1 MRKIFFLVFTVLIF
15 FGSVEAQ
22 EFDNAVSV
30 QRGDRPAQYILG
42 GDDVLLINI
51 NLWGHVQ
58 RPGIYSVPSAFG
70 LIDLISSA
78 GGPAATARLSDV
90 RIIRKNQQVVKVDVE
105 KYIKTGNSDLLPPLQ
120 PGDTIIVSGSIYN
133 IFTTIVGVMRDLA
146 IIANVF
152 VLASRVK

>member
-1 MRKIFFLVFTVLIF
+1 MKKIFIIVILLIIVFNIT
-15 FGSVEAQ
+15 AQ
-22 EFDNAVSV
+22 EFDSQIPI

-42 GDDVLLINI
+42 GNDVLLITV

-58 RPGIYSVPSAFG
+58 RPGIYSIPSAYG

-78 GGPAATARLSDV
+78 GGPAETARLSDV

-105 KYIKTGNSDLLPPLQ
+105 KYIKTGNSDILPPLQ
-120 PGDTIIVSGSIYN
+120 PGDTIIVSGSVYD
-133 IFTTIVGVMRDLA
+133 IFTSIIGIARDLA

-152 VLASRVK
+152 VLASRLK

>member
-1 MRKIFFLVFTVLIF
+1 MKNFLIIVFAFMLVNE
-15 FGSVEAQ
+15 GSAQ
-22 EFDNAVSV
+22 DFDTQIPI

-42 GDDVLLINI
+42 GDDILLITV

-58 RPGIYSVPSAFG
+58 RPGIYSIPSAYG

-78 GGPAATARLSDV
+78 GGPAETARLSDI

-120 PGDTIIVSGSIYN
+120 PGDTIIVSGSVYD
-133 IFTTIVGVMRDLA
+133 IFTSIIGIARDLA

-152 VLASRVK
+152 VLASRLK

>member
-1 MRKIFFLVFTVLIF
+1 MKKIFVIIVL
-15 FGSVEAQ
+15 SVLAFNISAQ
-22 EFDNAVSV
+22 EFDTQIPI

-42 GDDVLLINI
+42 GDDVLMITV

-58 RPGIYSVPSAFG
+58 RPGIYSIPSAYN

-78 GGPAATARLSDV
+78 GGPAKTARLSDV

-105 KYIKTGNSDLLPPLQ
+105 KYIKTGNSDILPPLQ
-120 PGDTIIVSGSIYN
+120 PGDTIVVSGSVYN
-133 IFTTIVGVMRDLA
+133 IFTSIIGIARDLA

-152 VLASRVK
+152 VLASRIK

>member
-1 MRKIFFLVFTVLIF
+1 MKKNLIIVILLISVFNSF
-15 FGSVEAQ
+15 AQ
-22 EFDNAVSV
+22 DFNSQFPI

-42 GDDVLLINI
+42 GDDILLINV

-58 RPGIYSVPSAFG
+58 RPGIYSIPSSYG

-78 GGPAATARLSDV
+78 GGPAETARLSDI

-120 PGDTIIVSGSIYN
+120 PGDTIIVSGSVYD
-133 IFTTIVGVMRDLA
+133 IFTSIIGIARDLA

-152 VLASRVK
+152 VLASRIK